1 MSSLREAHPKGLDFT
16 TWKRPNA
23 IGRGAEKEAK
33 PYDLL
38 PCHVAN
44 VPEGWGLGQSP
55 ILDKVKGIDICMS
68 ALRDV
73 LSASRAIGTKRT
85 HVDNS
90 LFFL

>member
-23 IGRGAEKEAK
+23 VGRGAEKKAK

-55 ILDKVKGIDICMS
+55 NRWECHM
-68 ALRDV
+68 V
-73 LSASRAIGTKRT
+73 LQNCESVTPMIR
-85 HVDNS
+85 
-90 LFFL
+90 